1 MDIFQVR
8 EQLIDDY
15 RQFTSSFVKVREDEH
30 RLKQHVDDRMTSG
43 EQCPDAWVS
52 LNPNFASGGTID
64 DLVREGPM
72 TKAIYTGTRYQ
83 AILDPPP
90 GHGPRHPD
98 GSV

>member
-30 RLKQHVDDRMTSG
+30 RLKQHVDDRMASG
-43 EQCPDAWVS
+43 EQWPDPWVP

-64 DLVREGPM
+64 GPV
-72 TKAIYTGTRYQ
+72 
-83 AILDPPP
+83 
-90 GHGPRHPD
+90 
-98 GSV
+98 SVM